1 MKKSECFHLF
11 IHSWNLFYYY
21 DHLALGDENVPIQG
35 PVFVLCVCELER
47 YWERERE
54 RAVHQSLRLCV
65 CSNSTKIIV
74 GFGWRKNSIRIV
86 NEKQ

>member
-54 RAVHQSLRLCV
+54 QYIRVYGSVSAPTVQRSLWVL
-65 CSNSTKIIV
+65 
-74 GFGWRKNSIRIV
+74 GGGRI
-86 NEKQ
+86 Q